1 MLRFNMRLSTVVTL
15 ASLAMTTPGSA
26 QGKFEESRDL
36 DLQVRLARMNASPG
50 PIDGR
55 MGQNMRFAISAFQRM
70 RGLTENGRAD
80 NRLME
85 ELSPQA
91 GDPTLVDYLIT
102 QKDVAGPFLQRLP
115 ARLEEM
121 ATLKHLGYTSPI
133 EALAEKFHMSEEL
146 LKQLNPRSRFS
157 AGETIKVVNLGNL
170 ALSPVKRIEVDKQ
183 AEAVWV
189 FDAADRLIAAFPAT
203 IGSSETPS
211 PEGGHKVI
219 SVARNPTYVYDP
231 AKLNFKG
238 VKTRSK
244 LVIPSGPN
252 NPVGVVWI
260 ALDAPSYG
268 IHGSPQPGKIRRQ
281 ESHGC
286 VRLTNWDALQLA
298 AAVKKGVPVEFV
310 DNAGPSTVGRGDSG
324 RPAPKRKAR
333 H

>member
-26 QGKFEESRDL
+26 QGKFEESREL
-36 DLQVRLARMNASPG
+36 DLQVRLARMNASSG
-50 PIDGR
+50 SIDGK
-55 MGQNMRFAISAFQRM
+55 MGKNMQFAIGAFQRM
-70 RGLTENGRAD
+70 RGLAETGRAD

-121 ATLKHLGYTSPI
+121 ATLKHLGYTSPV

-146 LKQLNPRSRFS
+146 LKQLNPRSSFS
-157 AGETIKVVNLGNL
+157 AGETIKVINLGNL

-203 IGSSETPS
+203 IGSEHDPL
-211 PEGGHKVI
+211 PVGKWKILGVRK
-219 SVARNPTYVYDP
+219 NPHFHYNP
-231 AKLNFKG
+231 KLFWDSKEND
-238 VKTRSK
+238 TRAT
-244 LVIPSGPN
+244 IPPGPN

-260 ALDAPSYG
+260 TLSKEHFG
-268 IHGSPQPGKIRRQ
+268 IHGAPEPSKIGYTQ
-281 ESHGC
+281 SHGC
-286 VRLTNWDALQLA
+286 IRLTNWDAWKLA
-298 AAVKKGVPVEFV
+298 DMVKPGMTAVLKE
-310 DNAGPSTVGRGDSG
+310 
-324 RPAPKRKAR
+324 
-333 H
+333 

>member
-1 MLRFNMRLSTVVTL
+1 
-15 ASLAMTTPGSA
+15 
-26 QGKFEESRDL
+26 
-36 DLQVRLARMNASPG
+36 
-50 PIDGR
+50 
-55 MGQNMRFAISAFQRM
+55 
-70 RGLTENGRAD
+70 
-80 NRLME
+80 
-85 ELSPQA
+85 
-91 GDPTLVDYLIT
+91 
-102 QKDVAGPFLQRLP
+102 
-115 ARLEEM
+115 
-121 ATLKHLGYTSPI
+121 
-133 EALAEKFHMSEEL
+133 
-146 LKQLNPRSRFS
+146 
-157 AGETIKVVNLGNL
+157 
-170 ALSPVKRIEVDKQ
+170 
-183 AEAVWV
+183 
-189 FDAADRLIAAFPAT
+189 
-203 IGSSETPS
+203 
-211 PEGGHKVI
+211 
-219 SVARNPTYVYDP
+219 VYDP

-298 AAVKKGVPVEFV
+298 SAVKKGVLVEFV